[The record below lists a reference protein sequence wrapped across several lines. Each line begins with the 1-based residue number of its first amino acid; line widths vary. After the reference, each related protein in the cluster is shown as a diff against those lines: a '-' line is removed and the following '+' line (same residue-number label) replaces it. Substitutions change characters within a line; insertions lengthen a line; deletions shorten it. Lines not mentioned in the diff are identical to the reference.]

1 MVFLTKNNSLQS
13 PPPPPPRGGKRF
25 SCLSAVGLSLPFCA
39 LLLAA
44 CDFQEK
50 FDEADREMDAVAE
63 MLAEV
68 RPADSAAGFGSVRLV
83 DRHPYIGAARIET
96 DPGAGLPEYV
106 LGKGAV
112 ILPQG
117 GMVSDAALAGQIEEV
132 TGIPVH
138 FVGPAPVVEDEGGA
152 GAGALAVWRER
163 TGPAGVLWSGS
174 LDALLDGWAE
184 AAGYEWRF
192 DEERERIE
200 VVRFRSVVF
209 HVHALAGSQSY
220 SAQSSASDGGSTEGG
235 SASSEHSL
243 ESSAQFNPW
252 GEINDQLVGLV
263 GEATKLT
270 VSESS
275 GTVVVAGVPG
285 DVGRVRAY
293 LAHLNQEVLRPVS
306 GEFGLVRERSR
317 SSPLRMAGAVAAVLV
332 VMVGGVWVLAPD
344 MLSGLFGEAEKE
356 ESEAEQEEPQV
367 WALIDS
373 VALVEECGTA
383 QLEWP
388 PYLPAWEIGRIACH
402 GWFEE
407 PALIGERPELEGRA
421 VMVVQWEL
429 PGQYVAA
436 LHRRIAEEH
445 LGRWY
450 YAQVG
455 DTSAWALMPLGS
467 VIRSGDDATAPS
479 HLAFR
484 RDVDRHFGMQ
494 GARIAYGGA
503 GDGVAVTVAL
513 GQGLSRIEG
522 LVAGTPG
529 FELLSLTRAGSG
541 GWVLAARPQAGFLVR
556 ESVFEA
562 LASAR
567 RGVDAAS

>member
-1 MVFLTKNNSLQS
+1 MSAVLEFGGRAFVAGLYWEPPGAEVDKAERREWAWSAEWGEQTGWVPKDAGLKGAEGVPSLAASVAEYLSGTEGQGTES
-13 PPPPPPRGGKRF
+13 GWFALLKADDGSFAVLRFKDGVIVRGGDEVF
-25 SCLSAVGLSLPFCA
+25 EEESGALDSMGTAQAEGAVGFGTSGVA
-39 LLLAA
+39 RESGLLDL
-44 CDFQEK
+44 DLH
-50 FDEADREMDAVAE
+50 AVAE
-63 MLAEV
+63 
-68 RPADSAAGFGSVRLV
+68 G
-83 DRHPYIGAARIET
+83 
-96 DPGAGLPEYV
+96 
-106 LGKGAV
+106 
-112 ILPQG
+112 
-117 GMVSDAALAGQIEEV
+117 
-132 TGIPVH
+132 
-138 FVGPAPVVEDEGGA
+138 
-152 GAGALAVWRER
+152 
-163 TGPAGVLWSGS
+163 
-174 LDALLDGWAE
+174 
-184 AAGYEWRF
+184 
-192 DEERERIE
+192 
-200 VVRFRSVVF
+200 
-209 HVHALAGSQSY
+209 
-220 SAQSSASDGGSTEGG
+220 
-235 SASSEHSL
+235 
-243 ESSAQFNPW
+243 
-252 GEINDQLVGLV
+252 
-263 GEATKLT
+263 
-270 VSESS
+270 
-275 GTVVVAGVPG
+275 
-285 DVGRVRAY
+285 
-293 LAHLNQEVLRPVS
+293 S
-306 GEFGLVRERSR
+306 GEFGLVRERSG
-317 SSPLRMAGAVAAVLV
+317 SSPLRMAAAVGAVAV

-344 MLSGLFGEAEKE
+344 MLSGLFGGPEKE
-356 ESEAEQEEPQV
+356 ESEAVQEEPQV

-383 QLEWP
+383 QVEWP

-484 RDVDRHFGMQ
+484 REVDRHFGMQ
-494 GARIAYGGA
+494 GARIAYGGP
-503 GDGVAVTVAL
+503 GDAVAVTVAL

-529 FELLSLTRAGSG
+529 FELLSLTRGGRG
-541 GWVLAARPQAGFLVR
+541 GWVLEARPQAGFLVR

-562 LASAR
+562 LAGAR